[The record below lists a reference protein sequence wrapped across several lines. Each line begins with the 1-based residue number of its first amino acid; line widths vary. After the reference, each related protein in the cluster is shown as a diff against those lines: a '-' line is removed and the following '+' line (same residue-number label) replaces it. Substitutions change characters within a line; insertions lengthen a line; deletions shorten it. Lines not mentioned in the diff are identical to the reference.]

1 MAGGGW
7 LLRRLVDCEPGSP
20 ENENFKAWLEAN
32 EIPVAD
38 TPWSAVFY
46 VPSKVAPNAVIQID
60 QFDRFAVKPGA
71 DPLKFVS
78 MHGGF
83 AKRER
88 IFPLL
93 ATLEQF
99 NVKTETVPYGTCT
112 SILHEIPSE
121 PAEDVA

>member
-32 EIPVAD
+32 EIPVVD
-38 TPWSAVFY
+38 TPWSAVFL
-46 VPSKVAPNAVIQID
+46 VFTPTGIIQID
-60 QFDRFAVKPGA
+60 QYDRIALKPGA
-71 DPLKFVS
+71 EPLKFVS

-83 AKRER
+83 AMRER
-88 IFPLL
+88 VFPLR

-99 NVKTETVPYGTCT
+99 NVKTETFPFGTCT
-112 SILHEIPSE
+112 SILHEVPVE
-121 PAEDVA
+121 PVEDVA